1 MSESEKLQQLV
12 DDILSR
18 LGLKANVE
26 VEYEDGTYTVSI
38 ATEDSALLIG
48 RAGETLKALQT
59 IIRLLAYN
67 VLMNEERIVVDVND
81 YRKQKEEE
89 LCRYIKEIA
98 SRVKELKY
106 PETLQA
112 MSSYERRLAHQIVGE
127 MGGLSS
133 ESSGEG
139 EERRITIRP
148 E

>member
-12 DDILSR
+12 DDVLSR
-18 LGLKANVE
+18 LGLKASVE

-89 LCRYIKEIA
+89 LRHYIKEIA

-112 MSSYERRLAHQIVGE
+112 MSSYERRLAHQIVSE